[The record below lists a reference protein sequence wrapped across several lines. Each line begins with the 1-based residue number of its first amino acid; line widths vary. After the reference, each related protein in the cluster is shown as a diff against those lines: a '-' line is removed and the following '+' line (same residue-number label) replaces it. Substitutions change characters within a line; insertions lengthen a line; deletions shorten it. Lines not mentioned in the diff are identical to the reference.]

1 MKEIKK
7 ILTVLAVI
15 GNILFMLWITYNGIN
30 EGFAGTLPE
39 KVSYVGLMGL
49 LVINTILILSG
60 RFRQTY

>member
-15 GNILFMLWITYNGIN
+15 GNIIFMLWITYNGIN
-30 EGFAGTLPE
+30 EGFEGTLPE

-49 LVINTILILSG
+49 LVINTILILSV
-60 RFRQTY
+60 RSRQT

>member
-7 ILTVLAVI
+7 IITVLAVI

-39 KVSYVGLMGL
+39 KVSYVVLMGL
-49 LVINTILILSG
+49 LLINTVLILRG
-60 RFRQTY
+60 RSHQIY